1 LTCSSLYPFGA
12 EVPKTLLSSERIGI
26 PFRIY
31 PKIIG
36 VPPQVRGSKPQP
48 IGLPIG
54 EFHNWLASQGKT
66 KATIKETVNYAKR
79 FSRILEDGDASE
91 LLTLSPRNKQHAMT
105 ALANLAKFQ
114 GRYDVFLWIRQRYS
128 LKWSKG
134 DSMQSFARFFN
145 ESLDFDTMLL
155 RIKEMMRLLSPFM
168 SKIIRFAC
176 LIGLRASE
184 VVESVRL
191 INSADE
197 FPKYYN
203 CSRSAL
209 EHFRFNQFQ
218 RQTKK
223 CYISFV
229 TPEMLSIV
237 EKLDNVPTY
246 NQVRLACSKAGIKC
260 DLRFARKIFAS
271 WLHQC
276 GISDIMID
284 LLQGRVGKS
293 VLVNHYITPSQDYKA
308 KVLQALEKLQK

>member
-1 LTCSSLYPFGA
+1 
-12 EVPKTLLSSERIGI
+12 
-26 PFRIY
+26 
-31 PKIIG
+31 
-36 VPPQVRGSKPQP
+36 
-48 IGLPIG
+48 
-54 EFHNWLASQGKT
+54 
-66 KATIKETVNYAKR
+66 
-79 FSRILEDGDASE
+79 
-91 LLTLSPRNKQHAMT
+91 MT

-114 GRYDVFLWIRQRYS
+114 GRYDVFLQIRQRYS

-145 ESLDFDTMLL
+145 ESLDFDTMLQ
-155 RIKEMMRLLSPFM
+155 RIREMIAKTPNWTG
-168 SKIIRFAC
+168 KIIKWAVVT
-176 LIGLRASE
+176 GLRPSE

-197 FPKYYN
+197 FQKYYN
-203 CSRSAL
+203 SSRSAL
-209 EHFRFNQFQ
+209 EHFRFSQFQ

-246 NQVRLACSKAGIKC
+246 NQVRLACRKAGIKC

-293 VLVNHYITPSQDYKA
+293 VLVNHYITPGQDYKA
-308 KVLQALEKLQK
+308 RVLQALEKLQKQL

>member
-1 LTCSSLYPFGA
+1 
-12 EVPKTLLSSERIGI
+12 
-26 PFRIY
+26 
-31 PKIIG
+31 
-36 VPPQVRGSKPQP
+36 
-48 IGLPIG
+48 
-54 EFHNWLASQGKT
+54 
-66 KATIKETVNYAKR
+66 
-79 FSRILEDGDASE
+79 
-91 LLTLSPRNKQHAMT
+91 MT

-114 GRYDVFLWIRQRYS
+114 GRYDIFLQIRQRYS

-145 ESLDFDTMLL
+145 ESLDFDTMLQ
-155 RIKEMMRLLSPFM
+155 RIREMIAKTPTWTG
-168 SKIIRFAC
+168 KIIKWAVVT
-176 LIGLRASE
+176 GLRPSE

-191 INSADE
+191 INSTDE

-203 CSRSAL
+203 SSRSAL
-209 EHFRFNQFQ
+209 EHFRFSQFQ

-229 TPEMLSIV
+229 TPSML
-237 EKLDNVPTY
+237 ELAKLPPPLARTDSSSTISY
-246 NQVRLACSKAGIKC
+246 NQVRLACCKAGIRC

-293 VLVNHYITPSQDYKA
+293 VLVNHYITPGQDYKA
-308 KVLQALEKLQK
+308 IVLQALEKLQKQL

>member
-1 LTCSSLYPFGA
+1 
-12 EVPKTLLSSERIGI
+12 
-26 PFRIY
+26 
-31 PKIIG
+31 
-36 VPPQVRGSKPQP
+36 
-48 IGLPIG
+48 
-54 EFHNWLASQGKT
+54 
-66 KATIKETVNYAKR
+66 
-79 FSRILEDGDASE
+79 
-91 LLTLSPRNKQHAMT
+91 MT

-114 GRYDVFLWIRQRYS
+114 GRYDQFQQMRIRYN

-134 DSMQSFARFFN
+134 DSMQHFSRFFD
-145 ESLDFDTMLL
+145 EQLSFDTMLQ
-155 RIKEMMRLLSPFM
+155 RIKEMAHILPPFM
-168 SKIIRFAC
+168 GNIIRFAC

-203 CSRSAL
+203 SSRSAL
-209 EHFRFNQFQ
+209 EHFRFSQFQ

-246 NQVRLACSKAGIKC
+246 NQVRLACRKAGIKC

-293 VLVNHYITPSQDYKA
+293 ILVNHYITPGQDYKA
-308 KVLQALEKLQK
+308 RVLQALEKLQKQL

>member
-1 LTCSSLYPFGA
+1 M
-12 EVPKTLLSSERIGI
+12 LL
-26 PFRIY
+26 
-31 PKIIG
+31 
-36 VPPQVRGSKPQP
+36 V
-48 IGLPIG
+48 L
-54 EFHNWLASQGKT
+54 SQ
-66 KATIKETVNYAKR
+66 
-79 FSRILEDGDASE
+79 
-91 LLTLSPRNKQHAMT
+91 RNKQHAMT
-105 ALANLAKFQ
+105 ALANLAKFT
-114 GRYDVFLWIRQRYS
+114 GRYNQFLHLRQRYN
-128 LKWSKG
+128 LKWFKG
-134 DSMQSFARFFN
+134 DFIQYFERFFN
-145 ESLDFDTMLL
+145 EGLDYNAMLQV
-155 RIKEMMRLLSPFM
+155 
-168 SKIIRFAC
+168 IRRMIEKTPTWTGQITKFAVVT
-176 LIGLRASE
+176 GLRPSE

-203 CSRSAL
+203 SSRSAL
-209 EHFRFNQFQ
+209 EHFRFSQFQ

-246 NQVRLACSKAGIKC
+246 NQVRLACRKAGIKC

-293 VLVNHYITPSQDYKA
+293 VLVNHYITPGQDYNA
-308 KVLQALEKLQK
+308 RVLQALEKLQKQL